1 MKIVWIILGAYQNW
15 TRFRGLFLC
24 RLVSFIN
31 VNIQNQ
37 DIFLSCKDS
46 NIILGVLDIPDI
58 LFFFFARGEGGG
70 VNSKFKKQTQLI
82 RVRQDKGQGNFLL
95 LLFFFLFFYLF
106 LKTKILTGI
115 PDIGPD
121 KSDLNI

>member
-1 MKIVWIILGAYQNW
+1 MKIVWIILGASQNW

-58 LFFFFARGEGGG
+58 LFFFLRGGRG
-70 VNSKFKKQTQLI
+70 VNSRFKKQTQLI

-95 LLFFFLFFYLF
+95 LLFFIFLFISEN
-106 LKTKILTGI
+106 K
-115 PDIGPD
+115 DIDWNTRHRP
-121 KSDLNI
+121 